1 MGLGQGR
8 DGTRHCTPGMEAR
21 APEVTSVLPEA
32 AAAGVPDGRGE
43 GLLSLSGRRLGGR
56 RRPVPAPAKWPC
68 RELPGGRGHG
78 PHVDCVE
85 LWARGLGGVVVQ
97 GAAGVSR
104 GQDHVSLAMIQVTV
118 RSP

>member
-68 RELPGGRGHG
+68 RELPGGQNIGNNA
-78 PHVDCVE
+78 V
-85 LWARGLGGVVVQ
+85 
-97 GAAGVSR
+97 
-104 GQDHVSLAMIQVTV
+104 
-118 RSP
+118 